1 LSLSIINP
9 KTKLQSKKAIIVKDS
24 MIYPQLTHPNKIFH
38 QSSRNNKISWGIHNP
53 FLRTT
58 NSNIIIITNR
68 SVVNKILRYRWQ
80 SDIHILAITVSMEM
94 MDMIMRR
101 VLDCHKVVSS
111 RTQDGE
117 WGIFRSLSFTLFS
130 LGFLF

>member
-1 LSLSIINP
+1 
-9 KTKLQSKKAIIVKDS
+9 
-24 MIYPQLTHPNKIFH
+24 MIYPHPTHPNKIFD
-38 QSSRNNKISWGIHNP
+38 QSSRNTKISWGIHKP

-80 SDIHILAITVSMEM
+80 SDICILAITVSMEM

-101 VLDCHKVVSS
+101 VLDCHKVV
-111 RTQDGE
+111 
-117 WGIFRSLSFTLFS
+117 LSGKWRVRNLSISLFS
-130 LGFLF
+130 LLDFYFYLGPIVYSNYTTYHVFLGRCLF